1 MIKDDGMVIHF
12 NNPKVQAS
20 LSANTFAVTGHAE
33 TMPLT
38 ELLPGILTQLGSDS
52 LSNLRQLAQ
61 RFPGPRQGTYGA
73 HARETPCIAPCSAL
87 GLIPYR
93 DWVESMHFLMVV
105 YHGKY
110 FTIDPPPPLSGI
122 Y

>member
-20 LSANTFAVTGHAE
+20 LAANTFAVTGHAE
-33 TMPLT
+33 TVPLT

-61 RFPGPRQGTYGA
+61 RFPGPRPGA
-73 HARETPCIAPCSAL
+73 YSGGVRGGPGGGGGGAPSAHHAEP
-87 GLIPYR
+87 
-93 DWVESMHFLMVV
+93 
-105 YHGKY
+105 
-110 FTIDPPPPLSGI
+110 
-122 Y
+122 